1 MDGEGVRGGRGHKWR
16 QTDEHQAQWPF
27 GGNRKTV
34 FIVSATHKKKFR
46 HRLMKTTGHWTKY
59 EIELAYSPIGRFVDQ
74 MLSEFCGLMNTEV
87 DDGCENIV
95 ICTGV

>member
-1 MDGEGVRGGRGHKWR
+1 
-16 QTDEHQAQWPF
+16 
-27 GGNRKTV
+27 
-34 FIVSATHKKKFR
+34 
-46 HRLMKTTGHWTKY
+46 MKTTGHWTKY